1 MKAQAHGKV
10 VVRDLSAMPFLAR
23 ALDKMQ
29 VGGDAMHC
37 TPSREVERIPCH
49 RRSRR

>member
-1 MKAQAHGKV
+1 MKAQVRGKI

-37 TPSREVERIPCH
+37 TPSGKLSACPCH